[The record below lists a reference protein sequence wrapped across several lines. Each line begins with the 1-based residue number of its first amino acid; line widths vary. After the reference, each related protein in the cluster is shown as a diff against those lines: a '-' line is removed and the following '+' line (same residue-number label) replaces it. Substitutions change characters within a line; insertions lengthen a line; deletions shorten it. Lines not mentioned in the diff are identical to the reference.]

1 MNDNVSG
8 GKMAI
13 IWFDSAN
20 VIGNWSHLA
29 EKNSR
34 AGAKIVTVFRLSW
47 RDFICIIKKTFSNDL
62 FCFE

>member
-47 RDFICIIKKTFSNDL
+47 RYFICIIKKTFSNYL